1 MQRKNRRKKKSGR
14 KSVKFPGSTN
24 QAVTRE
30 ELENLE
36 FHRHGLALM
45 PDATD
50 GFPAVA
56 FTVKAQSNRTGY
68 RFCACRT
75 SSSHTCVHL
84 KKLAQMASAL
94 ENGDAGAAGPE
105 AFRESF
111 WYRFATAMA
120 ESNRQR
126 LDAARLRGLGAN
138 GASGEI
144 RVYNDAGELILTYL
158 SKGPDRLR
166 FVERCTPSSTSD
178 AVPTRADV
186 LHRLALLT
194 LTDDERVMQERG
206 FETVRMALEEQFW
219 YRLAYHG
226 FREFGIQGCI
236 LSPAIAE
243 STGDFFIQGADPG
256 GQLLFRAL
264 VCRKQVKRV
273 LAKLRGVL
281 VNNEGL
287 AVEPLCLDA
296 VFDVALNQAMEL
308 EIRPLLRQIRKNGEA
323 RFFERED
330 LAQFQY
336 GDLYYIKELGTLVED
351 PYPKSP
357 PSFAGLKKTVVQKS
371 RVPLFL
377 ADHRQDMEKDLFR
390 IAPEVRRLRVMNSF
404 DRIEIT
410 PCAIDRDWYWLSIVY
425 GDGSQ
430 QVSLADI
437 LKAKQEGRRF
447 VSTESGWV
455 DCEAPEFADFDA
467 MAERTG
473 KTGLRKGGK
482 GDAVRFSRA
491 DLLRF
496 RAVEEKPLSVT
507 GEAEKIARV
516 DKLLSLKPVTP
527 MPALRGFSSALRAYQ
542 QRGAEWLWYLYENGL
557 GGLLCDDMGLGKTH
571 QVMALMVALR
581 EASITKT
588 PFLIICPT
596 SVISHWERKIAEHAP
611 GITAAVHH
619 GNQRDLSWAC
629 SEADAIITSYGILRN
644 DQKPLCKKSFA
655 LAVFDEIQHIKNPQT
670 KAYAAAE
677 AVAADIKIGLTGTPI
692 ENSLAELKSLLDL
705 TVPGYLG
712 GDEAYEERYLAPIE
726 TGLDTD
732 RRRELTRLIS
742 PFTLRR
748 KKQSVLSELPE
759 KIEDLRTCRLSE
771 EQVKLYRDAVETR
784 AKPLL
789 SSFAEDDGPVP
800 YMHVF
805 ALLNLLKQ
813 ICNHPALVAKT
824 PEAYIGHESGKWDL
838 FTELIEESLDS
849 GQKIVVYSQYLG
861 MIEIIARDLARRG
874 IDHEILTGGSKN
886 RGKIIDR
893 FNTDPACRVFVGS
906 LKAGGVGIDLVA
918 ASVVIHYDRWW
929 NAAKEDQ
936 ATDRVHRIGQTRGVQ
951 VFKLVTEGT
960 LEEKIAAII
969 DKKRNLM
976 DSIVTEDDPSL
987 LKTFSKSELI
997 EMLSMPGRLV

>member
-1 MQRKNRRKKKSGR
+1 MKRKKRRKKKSGR
-14 KSVKFPGSTN
+14 KSVESPRPSKH
-24 QAVTRE
+24 AVPRQ

-56 FTVKAQSNRTGY
+56 FTAKAQTKRTGY

-75 SSSHTCVHL
+75 SASQTCVHL
-84 KKLAQMASAL
+84 KKLSQLSKVL
-94 ENGDAGAAGPE
+94 ENSEAGVAGPE
-105 AFRESF
+105 VFRDSF
-111 WYRFATAMA
+111 WYRFAVAMA
-120 ESNRQR
+120 ESSRQR
-126 LDAARLRGLGAN
+126 LDAVRLRGLGAD

-144 RVYNDAGELILTYL
+144 LVYNDAGEPILSYL
-158 SKGPDRLR
+158 SEGPDRSR
-166 FVERCTPSSTSD
+166 FIDRCTLSSDSD
-178 AVPTRADV
+178 TVPTRADV
-186 LHRLALLT
+186 LHRLGLLT

-206 FETVRMALEEQFW
+206 FETVRMALEGQFW

-226 FREFGIQGCI
+226 FREFGIDGCV
-236 LSPAIAE
+236 LSPAIEE
-243 STGDFFIQGADPG
+243 SSGDFFIQSADTE
-256 GQLLFRAL
+256 GQLLFQAA
-264 VCRKQVKRV
+264 VPRKQVKRV
-273 LAKLRGVL
+273 MSKLRDVL
-281 VNNEGL
+281 VNKDGL

-296 VFDVALNQAMEL
+296 VFDVALNQAMDL

-330 LAQFQY
+330 LKRFQY
-336 GDLYYIKELGTLVED
+336 GDLYYIKELKTLVED
-351 PYPKSP
+351 QYPKSP

-377 ADHRQDMEKDLFR
+377 ADHGKDMEQEMFR
-390 IAPEVRRLRVMNSF
+390 IAPEVQRLRIMNSF

-410 PCAIDRDWYWLSIVY
+410 PCAIERDWYWLSIVY

-482 GDAVRFSRA
+482 RDAVRFSRA

-496 RAVEEKPLSVT
+496 KAVEQKPLSVN
-507 GEAEKIARV
+507 GEAEKIELV
-516 DKLLSLKPVTP
+516 DRLLSLKPVTP
-527 MPALRGFSSALRAYQ
+527 MPALRGLSSTLRAYQ
-542 QRGAEWLWYLYENGL
+542 RRGAEWLWFLYENGL

-581 EASITKT
+581 KASATKA
-588 PFLIICPT
+588 PFLIVCPT

-611 GITAAVHH
+611 GIAAAVHH
-619 GNQRDLSWAC
+619 GNQRDLGWAC
-629 SEADAIITSYGILRN
+629 KEADAIITSYGILRN
-644 DQKPLCKKSFA
+644 DQKSLCKKSFA
-655 LAVFDEIQHIKNPQT
+655 LTVFDEIQHIKNPQT

-677 AVAADIKIGLTGTPI
+677 AVEADIKIGLTGTPI

-712 GDEAYEERYLAPIE
+712 ENDAYEARYLVPIE
-726 TGLDTD
+726 EGLSTD

-789 SSFAEDDGPVP
+789 SSLAEDDGPVP

-824 PEAYIGHESGKWDL
+824 PAAYIDHESGKWDL
-838 FTELIEESLDS
+838 FAELLEESLDS

-861 MIEIIARDLARRG
+861 MIEIIARHLAKG
-874 IDHEILTGGSKN
+874 GVDYEILTGGSRN
-886 RGKIIDR
+886 RGKIVDR
-893 FNTDPACRVFVGS
+893 FNTDPDCRVFVGS

-997 EMLSMPGRLV
+997 EMLAMPGRLE

>member
-1 MQRKNRRKKKSGR
+1 MQRKKRSKKKSR
-14 KSVKFPGSTN
+14 RQSDKYPSFSK
-24 QAVTRE
+24 QAAAPE

-45 PDATD
+45 PD
-50 GFPAVA
+50 GKEHFPAVA
-56 FTVKAQSNRTGY
+56 FTIKAETKRTGY

-75 SSSHTCVHL
+75 SSSQTCVHL
-84 KKLAQMASAL
+84 KKLSRLSKAL
-94 ENGDAGAAGPE
+94 ENGDAGIAGPE
-105 AFRESF
+105 AFRNSF
-111 WYRFATAMA
+111 WYRFAAAMA
-120 ESNRQR
+120 ENSRR
-126 LDAARLRGLGAN
+126 SLDAVRLRGRGEN
-138 GASGEI
+138 GTAGEI
-144 RVYNDAGELILTYL
+144 RVYSDAGEWILSYL
-158 SKGPDRLR
+158 SAGPDRSR
-166 FVERCTPSSTSD
+166 FVDRCTLSSD
-178 AVPTRADV
+178 ADTVPTRADV

-194 LTDDERVMQERG
+194 LTDDERMMQEKG
-206 FETVRMALEEQFW
+206 FKTVRMALEEQFW

-226 FREFGIQGCI
+226 FREFGIEGCV
-236 LSPAIAE
+236 LSPAIEE
-243 STGDFFIQGADPG
+243 SSGDFFIQCVDPEG
-256 GQLLFRAL
+256 KPLFLAA
-264 VCRKQVKRV
+264 VPRKQVKRV
-273 LAKLRGVL
+273 LSKLKDVL
-281 VNNEGL
+281 VNNAGL

-296 VFDVALNQAMEL
+296 VFDIALSKAMDL

-330 LAQFQY
+330 LTQFQY

-371 RVPLFL
+371 KVPLFL
-377 ADHRQDMEKDLFR
+377 ADHEKDLERNLFR
-390 IAPEVRRLRVMNSF
+390 VAPEVQRLRIMNSF

-410 PCAIDRDWYWLSIVY
+410 PYTIDRDWYWLSIVY

-437 LKAKQEGRRF
+437 LKARQEGRRF
-447 VSTESGWV
+447 VSTGNGWV
-455 DCEAPEFADFDA
+455 DCEAPEFAELDA
-467 MAERTG
+467 MVG
-473 KTGLRKGGK
+473 RKGKKEIRKVG
-482 GDAVRFSRA
+482 GREAVRLSRA
-491 DLLRF
+491 NLLRF
-496 RAVEEKPLSVT
+496 RAVVEKPLSVK
-507 GEAEKIARV
+507 GEPEKIELV
-516 DKLLSLKPVTP
+516 DKLLSLKPASP
-527 MPALRGFSSALRAYQ
+527 MPELHGLSSTLRAYQ
-542 QRGAEWLWYLYENGL
+542 QRGAEWLWFLYENGL

-581 EASITKT
+581 KAFATKA
-588 PFLIICPT
+588 PFLIVCPT

-611 GITAAVHH
+611 AITAAVHH

-629 SEADAIITSYGILRN
+629 READAIITSYGILRN
-644 DQKPLCKKSFA
+644 DQKSLCKKSFA

-677 AVAADIKIGLTGTPI
+677 AIAADIKIGLTGTPI

-712 GDEAYEERYLAPIE
+712 EDDAYEARYLLPIE
-726 TGLDTD
+726 EGLSMD

-742 PFTLRR
+742 PFILRR
-748 KKQSVLSELPE
+748 RKQTVLAELPE

-771 EQVKLYRDAVETR
+771 EQVKLYRDAVDSRGRSLLASLET
-784 AKPLL
+784 
-789 SSFAEDDGPVP
+789 DDEPMP
-800 YMHVF
+800 YMHIF

-824 PEAYIGHESGKWDL
+824 PEAYIDHESGKWDL
-838 FTELIEESLDS
+838 FTELLEESLES

-861 MIEIIARDLARRG
+861 MIEIVARYLAERR
-874 IDHEILTGGSKN
+874 IEHETLTGASKN
-886 RGKIIDR
+886 RGRIVDR
-893 FNTDPACRVFVGS
+893 FNTDSNCRVFVGS

-976 DSIVTEDDPSL
+976 DSIIKEDDPSL
-987 LKTFSKSELI
+987 LKTFSKDDLI
-997 EMLSMPGRLV
+997 ELLSMPKRLA

>member
-1 MQRKNRRKKKSGR
+1 MPRKKRSKKKSR
-14 KSVKFPGSTN
+14 RQSSKVRSNSK
-24 QAVTRE
+24 QAVTWN

-36 FHRHGLALM
+36 FHRHGFALM
-45 PDATD
+45 PD
-50 GFPAVA
+50 GKEHFPAVA
-56 FTVKAQSNRTGY
+56 FTVKAETKRTGY
-68 RFCACRT
+68 RFCSCRT
-75 SSSHTCVHL
+75 SASQTCVHL
-84 KKLAQMASAL
+84 KKLSQLSKAL
-94 ENGDAGAAGPE
+94 ENGEAGVAGPE
-105 AFRESF
+105 VFRDSF
-111 WYRFATAMA
+111 WYRFAVAMA
-120 ESNRQR
+120 ESSRHR
-126 LDAARLRGLGAN
+126 LDAVRLRGRGEN
-138 GASGEI
+138 GTSGEI
-144 RVYNDAGELILTYL
+144 RAYRDAGELIMSYL
-158 SKGPDRLR
+158 SEGPDRLR
-166 FVERCTPSSTSD
+166 FVDRCTLSSD
-178 AVPTRADV
+178 ADTVPTRADV

-194 LTDDERVMQERG
+194 LTDDERMMQERG
-206 FETVRMALEEQFW
+206 FKTVRMALEEQFW

-226 FREFGIQGCI
+226 FREFGIEGCV
-236 LSPAIAE
+236 LSPAIEE
-243 STGDFFIQGADPG
+243 SSGDFFIQGADTE
-256 GQLLFRAL
+256 GQPLLRAA
-264 VCRKQVKRV
+264 VPRKQVKRV
-273 LAKLRGVL
+273 LSKLKDVL
-281 VNNEGL
+281 VNNAGL

-296 VFDVALNQAMEL
+296 VFDVALTKAMDL

-357 PSFAGLKKTVVQKS
+357 PSFDGLKKTVVQKS

-377 ADHRQDMEKDLFR
+377 ADHGQDMEKDLFR
-390 IAPEVRRLRVMNSF
+390 VAPEVQRLRIMNSF

-410 PCAIDRDWYWLSIVY
+410 PFAIDRDWYWLSIVY

-447 VSTESGWV
+447 VSTASGWV
-455 DCEAPEFADFDA
+455 DCEAPEFADFDV
-467 MAERTG
+467 MAGRTG
-473 KTGLRKGGK
+473 KEGIRKA
-482 GDAVRFSRA
+482 GDREAVRLSRA

-496 RAVEEKPLSVT
+496 RAVEEKPLSVK
-507 GEAEKIARV
+507 GEAGKIDLV

-527 MPALRGFSSALRAYQ
+527 MPELRGLSSTLRAYQ
-542 QRGAEWLWYLYENGL
+542 QRGAQWLWFLYENGL

-581 EASITKT
+581 EASVTGA
-588 PFLIICPT
+588 PFLVVCPT

-611 GITAAVHH
+611 GVTAAVHH
-619 GNQRDLSWAC
+619 GNQRDLTWAC
-629 SEADAIITSYGILRN
+629 SEADVVITSYGILRN
-644 DQKPLCKKSFA
+644 DKKALRKISFA

-670 KAYAAAE
+670 KAYDAAE
-677 AVAADIKIGLTGTPI
+677 RINADIKLGLTGTPI

-712 GDEAYEERYLAPIE
+712 DDDVYESRYLVPIE
-726 TGLDTD
+726 AQRNLD
-732 RRRELTRLIS
+732 RRRELRRLIS

-748 KKQSVLSELPE
+748 KKQSVLAELPE
-759 KIEDLRTCRLSE
+759 KIEDMRTCILSE
-771 EQVKLYRDAVETR
+771 EQAKLYRDAVETR

-789 SSFAEDDGPVP
+789 SSLAEDEGPVP
-800 YMHVF
+800 YMHIF

-824 PEAYIGHESGKWDL
+824 PEAYIDHESGKWDL
-838 FTELIEESLDS
+838 FTELLEESLDS

-861 MIEIIARDLARRG
+861 MIDIIARYLTERR
-874 IDHEILTGGSKN
+874 IAYESLTGASRN
-886 RGKIIDR
+886 RGKIVDR
-893 FNTDPACRVFVGS
+893 FNSDPDCRVFVGS

-976 DSIVTEDDPSL
+976 DSIVKEDDPSL
-987 LKTFSKSELI
+987 LKTFSKDDLI
-997 EMLSMPGRLV
+997 ELLSMPGRLE